1 MVIQRW
7 QSVLLLI
14 AVVMMGLFA
23 FLSLGQVQLEAP
35 TTLNFTSSG
44 FSYEGEPAV
53 GMPSGVLL
61 HTWYFFTL
69 TLLAAILSF
78 IDIFLYKNLTLQ
90 IKVGMVLILIIIADI
105 AVAACLGY
113 TAIDGGDVSWSSVAI
128 APFIALIAVIV
139 AVRCMK
145 SDLRK
150 LAAADRI
157 R

>member
-14 AVVMMGLFA
+14 VVVMMGLFA

-35 TTLNFTSSG
+35 TTLNFTASG
-44 FSYEGEPAV
+44 FSYEGEPVA
-53 GMPSGVLL
+53 GAPSGVLL
-61 HTWYFFTL
+61 HTWYFLTL
-69 TLLAAILSF
+69 TLLATILAL
-78 IDIFLYKNLTLQ
+78 IDIFLYKNLSLQ

-105 AVAACLGY
+105 FVAACLGY
-113 TAIDGGDVSWSSVAI
+113 TAIDGAVVSWSSVVI
-128 APFIALIAVIV
+128 APFIALISAII

-145 SDLRK
+145 NDRRK